1 MVKLDFHASRIS
13 ALDGI
18 RGLAILL
25 VFAVHTTPILLH
37 GGRIGVDLFFVLS
50 GFLITSILLQEQR
63 NTSKINLF
71 NFYMRRVLRLY
82 PALVTVV
89 IFVVTYAWLFQPEKF
104 DITLYNAVGVLAYF
118 FNWQLV
124 AEFPDYLNHQWMFSH
139 VWSLSVEEQFYIFWP
154 VIVIALFKFNANTLV
169 KFGIIIA
176 GIALPAIFRSY
187 LWLQDPSLSLYFRS
201 DLRMDGLMW
210 GALAAL
216 MVDKKIVPNESKM
229 RTLSLATVP
238 ALLGILLIA
247 SFDGMGG
254 FLYLIGFSLVGFF
267 SALLIYGTV
276 VSPHPFI
283 NNIFQYKPLCW
294 IGKISYGLYLWHWPI
309 IRAVSDLKLSPI
321 PAMILEFSLT
331 FAIATLSF
339 YFMER
344 WFLSLKRNFS
354 VPSQVKYGHSIIR

>member
-1 MVKLDFHASRIS
+1 MNFHTSRIP

-18 RGLAILL
+18 RGIAILL
-25 VFAVHTTPILLH
+25 VFAVHTTPILLL

-63 NTSKINLF
+63 STGAISLF

-89 IFVVTYAWLFQPEKF
+89 IFVIGYAWIFQPEKL
-104 DITLYNAVGVLAYF
+104 DLTLYNAFGVLAYF

-124 AEFPDYLNHQWMFSH
+124 SEFPNYLNHQWMFSH

-154 VIVIALFKFNANTLV
+154 LIVIATFKLRASNTV
-169 KFGIIIA
+169 KFSIVIA
-176 GIALPAIFRSY
+176 GIVLPAFFRAY
-187 LWLQDPSLSLYFRS
+187 LWLKEPSLSLYFRS
-201 DLRMDGLMW
+201 DLRMDGMMW

-216 MVDKKIVPNESKM
+216 LIDNKVFPNESGMKI
-229 RTLSLATVP
+229 LSLATIP
-238 ALLGILLIA
+238 AFVGLLYIA

-254 FLYLIGFSLVGFF
+254 FLYLIGFTLVGFL

-276 VSPHPFI
+276 VAPHPKL
-283 NNIFQYKPLCW
+283 NRMLEYQPLRW

-309 IRAVSDLKLSPI
+309 IRAVSDLKLNPFTT
-321 PAMILEFSLT
+321 MIVEFSLT

-339 YFMER
+339 YYMEK
-344 WFLSLKRNFS
+344 WFLGLKRNFS
-354 VPSQVKYGHSIIR
+354 VSNKVGVAAAR